1 MARALRML
9 CSSKDR
15 CDSLIAPSLAAIG
28 SDDKPDKRVQAR
40 TGERLSL
47 SSHMRWKDVLAG
59 TRVYSVASDR
69 LLSSKST
76 QQRSEDADRL
86 KVDRVSNMLPSR
98 AGIEPAAIMSSSKNL
113 PQSYNAFATE
123 SRHSSTNRR
132 TLLKTAQPLLKI

>member
-1 MARALRML
+1 MHELM
-9 CSSKDR
+9 
-15 CDSLIAPSLAAIG
+15 
-28 SDDKPDKRVQAR
+28 
-40 TGERLSL
+40 
-47 SSHMRWKDVLAG
+47 
-59 TRVYSVASDR
+59 